1 MELRVFQVIVP
12 LFALLF
18 IGDLLIS
25 YRKSKVSVFE
35 MSLGLGF
42 WISVLLFALFP
53 DFFSTGIAQLFGIKD
68 NVNAIIFFCIGLLF
82 FFQFKQYFLLRKQEK
97 TLTLLMRKM
106 ALQDH
111 EIKEG
116 E

>member
-1 MELRVFQVIVP
+1 MELRIFQIIVP

-18 IGDLLIS
+18 IGDLMVS

-35 MSLGLGF
+35 LTLGLGF
-42 WISVLLFALFP
+42 WVGVLAFAIFP
-53 DFFSTGIAQLFGIKD
+53 DFISRGIAQLFGIKD

-82 FFQFKQYFLLRKQEK
+82 FFQFKQYFLIRKQEK
-97 TLTLLMRKM
+97 NLTLLMRKI

-111 EIKEG
+111 QLEKE

>member
-1 MELRVFQVIVP
+1 MELRIFQIIVP

-18 IGDLLIS
+18 IGDLMIS

-35 MSLGLGF
+35 LILGLGF
-42 WISVLLFALFP
+42 WVSVVAFALFP
-53 DFFSTGIAQLFGIKD
+53 DFISRGIAQLFGIKD

-82 FFQFKQYFLLRKQEK
+82 FFQFKQYFLIRKQEK
-97 TLTLLMRKM
+97 ALTILMRKM
-106 ALQDH
+106 ALQEH
-111 EIKEG
+111 QMKEG